1 MSADE
6 LDTPS
11 GVSQSEG
18 GHPTDEAAEVPAMSV
33 SRLIVLHLV
42 PGALATTLF
51 VFIAP
56 PLETAGYPPAL
67 AFFVAVLLVIIPWE
81 LGFVLRAG
89 RRAGGGWL
97 AAIGFRQPLARRAW
111 VTVFPAVFAVSLIGF
126 LTFSLLEPTILDTIF
141 GWLPS
146 WFVNLVPT
154 DAVAAYSPGA
164 WTLTLVVYALMNIF
178 VGPGVEE
185 LYFRGYLLPRM
196 SQMGKWAPFVN
207 SVLFSL
213 YHFWSPWSLLTRIV
227 GVTPFAY
234 AVWWKRNIYLG
245 MAVHM
250 LLNGL
255 STTFLI
261 VTVAGKLA

>member
-1 MSADE
+1 VSVE
-6 LDTPS
+6 GLDTFS
-11 GVSQSEG
+11 GVVESEG
-18 GHPTDEAAEVPAMSV
+18 GSPIDSAAEISGMSIP
-33 SRLIVLHLV
+33 RLILLHLV
-42 PGALATTLF
+42 PGALATILF

-67 AFFVAVLLVIIPWE
+67 AFFIAVALVIIPWE
-81 LGFVLRAG
+81 LGFILWAG
-89 RRAGGGWL
+89 RRAGGGLL
-97 AAIGFRQPLARRAW
+97 AAIGFRQPLARRSW

-164 WTLTLVVYALMNIF
+164 WTITLVVYALMNIF

-185 LYFRGYLLPRM
+185 IYFRGYLLPRM

-207 SVLFSL
+207 SALFSL

-261 VTVAGKLA
+261 VTVVGKLA